1 MRGAPLL
8 DDDVDSIA
16 IAGKPFRHHKQRSS
30 PPESMRPSCM
40 RGMSFDDD
48 DDDKEGV
55 RNTATQRPA
64 ILKDIVLDD
73 NNAAKGS
80 PQKLGNK
87 AGVPVDSALAQS
99 IGNKSTVP
107 TAIKME
113 KETGGTPPPVT
124 SRPSKM
130 RGAPLLDDDVD
141 SIAIA
146 GKPLYHKQSSP
157 PPEYMRPSCMR
168 GMSFDDDDDDKE
180 GARSTATLC
189 PTLLKDIVLDDNN
202 AVKGSPQKLGN
213 KEGVSVDSSLA
224 RSVRNKPTEPKA
236 IKMEKEMGGTSSL
249 GKQHRPTNAFIANK
263 QERKSLKPTD
273 TTLVKAQAEEKRDEA
288 SKKCY
293 MWYARMGQPDRAN
306 MKRRVAALPQSC
318 DITVEDVE
326 LLPWI
331 GNGKMLSVKA
341 MNMLFTG
348 PDAE

>member
-1 MRGAPLL
+1 
-8 DDDVDSIA
+8 
-16 IAGKPFRHHKQRSS
+16 
-30 PPESMRPSCM
+30 
-40 RGMSFDDD
+40 
-48 DDDKEGV
+48 
-55 RNTATQRPA
+55 
-64 ILKDIVLDD
+64 
-73 NNAAKGS
+73 
-80 PQKLGNK
+80 
-87 AGVPVDSALAQS
+87 
-99 IGNKSTVP
+99 
-107 TAIKME
+107 
-113 KETGGTPPPVT
+113 
-124 SRPSKM
+124 M

-213 KEGVSVDSSLA
+213 KDGVSVDSSLA